1 MVLVL
6 FILLIF
12 LLASSHL
19 GRLQGPRVP
28 RAREAAG
35 GEPAREVERGESA
48 SVAGVEARGVRGLA
62 VRGERLAAGE
72 HLPAGLTAV
81 QLGRGPRGA
90 TNLGKYLILLG
101 IDI

>member
-1 MVLVL
+1 MVLL
-6 FILLIF
+6 LSILLI
-12 LLASSHL
+12 LLSSSHL

-48 SVAGVEARGVRGLA
+48 SVAGVEAGGVRGLA

-72 HLPAGLTAV
+72 HFPAGLAAV
-81 QLGRGPRGA
+81 QLGRGPGGA
-90 TNLGKYLILLG
+90 TNLGKYLIL
-101 IDI
+101 